1 MARNIIKSYNSIVA
15 TNNSTSAFRTVNQSM
30 LLHKIT
36 QGLEYSIGY
45 ERQKSKQIG
54 SQDLSTND
62 IFRQPD
68 VSLNITYIPEPNFSN
83 EIQGRF
89 IDSRPASYNWN
100 KFVNF
105 FNTNDVS
112 DSNNF
117 YVLITKNAEDSFL
130 NKLQFFSLQ
139 DFDGNEAIAF
149 GNCFPTSYS
158 LNYSVGSLPSVS
170 TQYICSN
177 AVFDKLTGTSMQS
190 PAINLTGGNN
200 DNVGNSTFSFDFDLS
215 SAALEKA
222 PPIVNP
228 NNPNSDVTLQNLQ
241 VGGQEISGTHL
252 VQSVDMNVSLPRV
265 SSYGLGNDYA
275 YNRQRQFPANGT
287 FSVSSLVSG
296 LESGSMTG
304 VLSSDQNYQFDLQLE
319 ASGKLMS
326 YRIEDAKLTSYN
338 YSMNVNGTMSY
349 DASFDFEVTQSKG
362 LKVSGTYY

>member
-1 MARNIIKSYNSIVA
+1 MARNIVKSYNSIVA
-15 TNNSTSAFRTVNQSM
+15 TSDSTVAFSTSDQSL
-30 LLHKIT
+30 LLHQIT

-45 ERQKSKQIG
+45 ERQQSKQIG

-68 VSLNITYIPEPNFSN
+68 VSLNITYIPEPNFAN

-89 IDSRPASYNWN
+89 IRTYPVSS
-100 KFVNF
+100 FMNF
-105 FNTNDVS
+105 FEDTTEA
-112 DSNNF
+112 DSTNF
-117 YVLITKNAEDSFL
+117 YALITKNAEDTFL
-130 NKLQFFSLQ
+130 NKLEFFDDL
-139 DFDGNEAIAF
+139 DLDGDDAIAF
-149 GNCFPTSYS
+149 GNCFPKSYN

-200 DNVGNSTFSFDFDLS
+200 DNVGRSLFYFGINSTSTNI
-215 SAALEKA
+215 EKA

-228 NNPNSDVTLQNLQ
+228 DNTNSDVTLQNLQ
-241 VGGQEISGTHL
+241 VGGQIISGRHL

-275 YNRQRQFPANGT
+275 YNRKRQFPANGT

-296 LESGSMTG
+296 LESGAMTG

-319 ASGKLMS
+319 ASGKLMI

-349 DASFDFEVTQSKG
+349 DASFNFEVTQSKG
-362 LKVSGTYY
+362 LKVSGTRY

>member
-1 MARNIIKSYNSIVA
+1 MARNIVKSYNSIVA
-15 TNNSTSAFRTVNQSM
+15 TSDSTVAFSTADQSL

-45 ERQKSKQIG
+45 ERQASKQIG

-68 VSLNITYIPEPNFSN
+68 VSLNISYIPEPNFSN
-83 EIQGRF
+83 EVHGRF
-89 IDSRPASYNWN
+89 INTRPSSSF
-100 KFVNF
+100 KNF
-105 FNTNDVS
+105 FDDTTEEDSTN
-112 DSNNF
+112 F
-117 YVLITKNAEDSFL
+117 FVLITKNSEDSFL
-130 NKLQFFSLQ
+130 DKVEFYTPGGQNLNE
-139 DFDGNEAIAF
+139 DEAIAF
-149 GNCFPTSYS
+149 GNCFPKSYS
-158 LNYSVGSLPSVS
+158 LSYSVGSLPLVN

-177 AVFDKLTGTSMQS
+177 SVFDKLTGTSMQS

-200 DNVGNSTFSFDFDLS
+200 DNVGRSRFNFAIDST
-215 SAALEKA
+215 SANLEKY

-228 NNPNSDVTLQNLQ
+228 NNTNSDITLQNLQ
-241 VGGQEISGTHL
+241 VGGQEISGRHL

-275 YNRQRQFPANGT
+275 YNRKRQFPANGT

-304 VLSSDQNYQFDLQLE
+304 VLSSDQSYQFDLKLD
-319 ASGKLMS
+319 ASGKEMI
-326 YRIEDAKLTSYN
+326 YRIEDAKLTSYD

-349 DASFDFEVTQSKG
+349 DASFSFEVTQSKG